1 MKYAEQLKADGLIL
15 DDDVVNRLLN
25 VLKFSYDE
33 QFEVTMPFANKEIIF
48 SSILNR
54 IYLREKEDI
63 LISKYSRKTEFEFT
77 VLGIVTQAGNENI
90 EMFDEEEVVDGFRS
104 AIQNTID
111 KMAGVETFL
120 LVVRVRNAVLNRLQ
134 YIVNY
139 NLKILRNYTLLSKQL
154 LYTMLGVI

>member
-1 MKYAEQLKADGLIL
+1 
-15 DDDVVNRLLN
+15 
-25 VLKFSYDE
+25 
-33 QFEVTMPFANKEIIF
+33 
-48 SSILNR
+48 
-54 IYLREKEDI
+54 
-63 LISKYSRKTEFEFT
+63 
-77 VLGIVTQAGNENI
+77 
-90 EMFDEEEVVDGFRS
+90 MFDEEEVVDGFRS